1 MCQKIDEL
9 CFIIRVSYS
18 SHLQTGKLLPLRC
31 EEELETFSSTWE
43 CETSDQECQHHHI
56 GEDGRE
62 VGHLATAADSFPT
75 KLYLSKEFISVF
87 DLSPFVND
95 YKTRIF
101 GNNIF
106 SIINKS
112 TGDVLCS
119 WVVFQFAEIEINKIL
134 FTRLVGLI

>member
-1 MCQKIDEL
+1 MKII
-9 CFIIRVSYS
+9 F
-18 SHLQTGKLLPLRC
+18 
-31 EEELETFSSTWE
+31 
-43 CETSDQECQHHHI
+43 
-56 GEDGRE
+56 
-62 VGHLATAADSFPT
+62 
-75 KLYLSKEFISVF
+75 SVF

-119 WVVFQFAEIEINKIL
+119 WVVFQFAEIEINKTL
-134 FTRLVGLI
+134 FTRLVGFI

>member
-1 MCQKIDEL
+1 MKII
-9 CFIIRVSYS
+9 F
-18 SHLQTGKLLPLRC
+18 
-31 EEELETFSSTWE
+31 
-43 CETSDQECQHHHI
+43 
-56 GEDGRE
+56 
-62 VGHLATAADSFPT
+62 
-75 KLYLSKEFISVF
+75 SVF
-87 DLSPFVND
+87 DLSTFVND